1 MRRTILKTIYTTVL
15 IKKEETMKKPSI
27 YRIAAIVLFAAI
39 ALTVPKFAQAAN
51 TAAGVTISNQATVN
65 YTVGT
70 VPQTA
75 VLGNTVT
82 FMVDRVIYVTVT
94 KQSDVTSAPSSTYQA
109 IQFLVTNGSN
119 TAMRFALSPVSK
131 ATNTWSLTGA
141 KIYRDNN
148 SNGQYDAGDT
158 LYSDASTFGDIAS
171 GATFTVLVVGDIPAT
186 AINAEYADYDLLATA
201 VNAGTTTPSIE
212 TAGTKAANLNTVMTI
227 FGDAAGSATGD
238 GLHDGKHSASGRF
251 TITASSLTVSKTA
264 TVYSDPISGSTS
276 TGGNPK
282 AIPGAVVTYTVT
294 VTNAAGGADATNV
307 VITDDLS
314 SMINAPNGYI
324 AFRTQFDDGTAP
336 SPCPAGSGIVVN
348 NVCKTNTSDPDGAD
362 FTAGKITVS
371 GLTVAQGTTA
381 TIRYQVVIQ

>member
-1 MRRTILKTIYTTVL
+1 
-15 IKKEETMKKPSI
+15 MKKQSM

-39 ALTVPKFAQAAN
+39 ALAIPKFAQAAN
-51 TAAGVTISNQATVN
+51 TAAGVSISNQATVN

-70 VPQTA
+70 VAQTA

-82 FMVDRVIYVTVT
+82 FMVDRVIYLTVT

-109 IQFLVTNGSN
+109 IQFLVTNSSN

-131 ATNTWSLTGA
+131 STNTWSLTGA

-148 SNGQYDAGDT
+148 NNGQYDAGDT
-158 LYSDASTFGDIAS
+158 LYTDASTFGDIAS

-186 AINAEYADYDLLATA
+186 ATNAEYVDYDLLATA
-201 VNAGTTTPSIE
+201 VDAGTLVPSVQ
-212 TAGTKAANLNTVMTI
+212 TAGTKAANLNVVMTI
-227 FGDAAGSATGD
+227 FGDTAGTATGD

-251 TITASSLTVSKTA
+251 TVTAAGLTINKTA
-264 TVYSDPISGSTS
+264 TVYSDPISGSTT
-276 TGGNPK
+276 TGGTPK

-294 VTNAAGGADATNV
+294 VSNASGGADATNV

-324 AFRTQFDDGTAP
+324 AFSTQFNDGTNA
-336 SPCPAGSGIVVN
+336 CAAGSGIVVN
-348 NVCKTNTSDPDGAD
+348 NVCKTNASDADGAD
-362 FTAGKITVS
+362 FTAGKMTVS

-381 TIRYQVVIQ
+381 TIKYQVVIQ